1 MSPSP
6 RLALI
11 AHQVVTPNGVQSAGI
26 LMEDGKIQ
34 AVVSP
39 DAVPS
44 DWPTREVGD
53 AVILPGLVDTHVHIN
68 EPGRT
73 EWEGFE
79 TATRAACAGGIT
91 TLVDMPLNCIPVTTS
106 LSALQEKL
114 TATAGKLRVD
124 CGFYGGVVPGNTD
137 QLEPMIQAGVK
148 GFKAFLCP
156 SGIDDFPPA
165 TEADLRQAMPILARH
180 QIPLLVHAELESPL
194 AAPPT
199 DATPQQY
206 ATYLA
211 SRPGTWETDAIAMMI
226 RLAREFD
233 CPVHIVHLACADALP
248 MLAKARSEGV
258 PITVETCP
266 HYLVFN
272 AEDIPDGDTRYKC
285 APPIRGADNR
295 DRLWQGLTD
304 GVIDFIISDHS
315 PCVPELKKLDQGD
328 FMEAWGGISSLQF
341 GLSSIWTEARQRGIS
356 LPQVV
361 RWMSERPAQL
371 VGLGEQKGAI
381 APGYDAD
388 LVIWDPEAPVTIK
401 PETTYHRNKLTPY
414 AERQLVGLVLET
426 WLAGSLIYESGSHT
440 DAAPQGRQLLATRQP
455 VGAVA
460 PQGTEESHP

>member
-1 MSPSP
+1 MSQPQ
-6 RLALI
+6 RIALVSS
-11 AHQVVTPNGVQSAGI
+11 QVVTPDGIGPAGI
-26 LMEDGKIQ
+26 LVEEGQIQ

-44 DWPTREVGD
+44 DWPTRNVGESM
-53 AVILPGLVDTHVHIN
+53 ILPGLVDTHVHIN

-73 EWEGFE
+73 KWEGFE
-79 TATRAACAGGIT
+79 TATQAACAGGIT

-114 TATAGKLRVD
+114 SATSGKLRVD

-180 QIPLLVHAELESPL
+180 RIPLLVHAELET
-194 AAPPT
+194 PT
-199 DATPQQY
+199 SQALPEPNPHQY

-226 RLAREFD
+226 RLAKEFN

-248 MLAKARSEGV
+248 MLAQARSEGV

-266 HYLVFN
+266 HYLVFA
-272 AEDIPDGDTRYKC
+272 AEEIPDGDTRYKC
-285 APPIRGADNR
+285 APPIREADNR
-295 DRLWQGLTD
+295 HRLWQGLQD

-315 PCVPELKKLDQGD
+315 PCVPELKKLETGD
-328 FMEAWGGISSLQF
+328 FMGAWGGISSLQF
-341 GLSSIWTEARQRGIS
+341 GLSSIWTEARQRGFGIS
-356 LPQVV
+356 QVV
-361 RWMSERPAQL
+361 GWMSTRPAQM
-371 VGLGEQKGAI
+371 VGLTGQKGAI

-388 LVIWDPEAPVTIK
+388 LVLWDPLAPVTIQ

-414 AERQLVGLVLET
+414 AGRQLVGRVLET
-426 WLAGSLIYESGSHT
+426 WLAGAPIYVAQHPNEG
-440 DAAPQGRQLLATRQP
+440 PPRGRQLLTSRQP
-455 VGAVA
+455 VGASTQ
-460 PQGTEESHP
+460 QGTEESHP